1 MNSFSYSEVVITRH
15 FECRIPSSILGKRSF
30 LHPLS
35 HPQSFSIPQGGSL
48 DSGLPFTCPGVD
60 WKAVEASISLLKEC
74 DILKRLLGSVPYP
87 PLLHPL
93 NHLANIQCNQRR
105 LLHLHL
111 SPRAIWWVVVFS
123 LMVKCLFWS
132 SKSAHIMC
140 HKMFQLKCRQ
150 LTNLYY
156 LSLASDLWVLN
167 LRVLHKCR
175 AFITTFPDTD
185 GTMSWV
191 QAQWLSQ
198 SPSSSSKPS
207 SQPIEWYQ
215 LSFLRNRN
223 ITDLLCLESPS
234 DNFPSVYEPSM
245 ISEDNPSMIS

>member
-1 MNSFSYSEVVITRH
+1 M
-15 FECRIPSSILGKRSF
+15 ILGKRSF
-30 LHPLS
+30 LHPSS
-35 HPQSFSIPQGGSL
+35 HPQSFFIHQGGSL

-93 NHLANIQCNQRR
+93 NHLANIQCNQWR

-140 HKMFQLKCRQ
+140 HEMFQLKCRLNSQ
-150 LTNLYY
+150 TCTTYLL
-156 LSLASDLWVLN
+156 LSL
-167 LRVLHKCR
+167 
-175 AFITTFPDTD
+175 
-185 GTMSWV
+185 
-191 QAQWLSQ
+191 
-198 SPSSSSKPS
+198 
-207 SQPIEWYQ
+207 SQP
-215 LSFLRNRN
+215 
-223 ITDLLCLESPS
+223 S
-234 DNFPSVYEPSM
+234 DEPSM
-245 ISEDNPSMIS
+245 SSSTHFLLGVTHCCPWLSSNTVVRLQCSHKQFVRTLSSIY